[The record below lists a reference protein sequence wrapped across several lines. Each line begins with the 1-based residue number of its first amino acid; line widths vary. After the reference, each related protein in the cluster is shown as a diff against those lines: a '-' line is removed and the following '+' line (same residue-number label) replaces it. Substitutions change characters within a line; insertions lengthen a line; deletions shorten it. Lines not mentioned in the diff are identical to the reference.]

1 MRSSALLAIAL
12 CLLALTWVEG
22 RTDPA
27 TGKCRVLYVG
37 QWPYV
42 GRPQYLVEDPL
53 LETSVI
59 PYHDFGAQLDQIRRY
74 MHLRY
79 PRSYGHL
86 VKNYDLVFFSN
97 IQHLAFTPAQLKMV
111 SDGVVKEG
119 IGFIMTGG
127 HTSFGGTENWY
138 PTWRT
143 TSVYSILPV
152 DPIDGIYLRP
162 VVFKLLVT
170 DPGHELMKS
179 LPWDK
184 IPLFTYTLNEATVK
198 QGSHELARTDL
209 KEGWPVLAYGDIG
222 EGRSIA
228 FMTPIN
234 VVDNKNLKDWGFFD
248 DMCANMVYCG
258 CRIKL
263 PEDPIRIHELRRMFR
278 SYYDQ
283 RLLYLSVVDF
293 ADKFGA
299 NTQSLEK
306 KLKQIDSIKAESYRA
321 YIEQDFESSSRL
333 MKQAI
338 DELREG
344 QGDAVRLKRRAM
356 LWIYIVEWLVVTA
369 TLMVTGSILW
379 AVMVRRRLY
388 RETATTRWNSR

>member
-12 CLLALTWVEG
+12 CLLALAWVEE

-42 GRPQYLVEDPL
+42 GRPQYLIEDPL

-59 PYHDFGAQLDQIRRY
+59 PYHDFGVQLDQIRRY

-97 IQHLAFTPAQLKMV
+97 IQHLAFTPAQLKMA

-127 HTSFGGTENWY
+127 HTSFGGTENLY

-170 DPGHELMKS
+170 DPGNELMKS

-184 IPLFTYTLNEATVK
+184 IPLFTYTLNEVTVK
-198 QGSHELARTDL
+198 EGSHELARTDL

-248 DMCANMVYCG
+248 DMCANMVYYG

-321 YIEQDFESSSRL
+321 YIQQDFESSSRL

-388 RETATTRWNSR
+388 REMATTRWNSR